1 MTLGEMIK
9 QYREEHHLSQRVFAN
24 QCGLSNVTINAYE
37 KSMINPKTGKPY
49 RISYETYFKLAT
61 VMGIDIDEMFTR
73 LGDDAYISM
82 IPSNVKQI
90 RDMKSRKIPLIG
102 RVAAG
107 EPILADESYEMI
119 VDCPGKADY
128 ALEVVGESMVPTY
141 LPGDI
146 LYIRE
151 QQTIDYPGQV
161 AVVLLDD
168 EATVK
173 HVYIKPD
180 SLLLISDNPAYEP
193 MLKKFSD
200 YATVRILGTVC
211 GYTRM
216 YK

>member
-1 MTLGEMIK
+1 MTLGDMIK
-9 QYREEHHLSQRVFAN
+9 QYREEHSLSQREFAM
-24 QCGLSNVTINAYE
+24 QCGLSNVTIAAYE
-37 KSMINPKTGKPY
+37 KSPINPKTKKPY
-49 RISYETYFKLAT
+49 KIAYETYYKLAT
-61 VMGIDIDEMFTR
+61 VFGISIDDMFEK
-73 LGDDAYISM
+73 LGDDAVVSLL
-82 IPSNVKQI
+82 PSNIKLI
-90 RDMKSRKIPLIG
+90 KDMTAKKVPLIG
-102 RVAAG
+102 KVAAG
-107 EPILADESYEMI
+107 EPILASECYEMI
-119 VDCPGKADY
+119 VDAPGKADY
-128 ALEVVGESMVPTY
+128 ALEVAGESMSPTY

-151 QQTIDYPGQV
+151 QQTIDYPGQI

-200 YATVRILGTVC
+200 YNTVRILGTVC